1 MRSTILFYLLAVIF
15 FLLTAIALITV
26 VDQTEKSV
34 WSVAT
39 VVLGLFSL
47 GLGYYQRPKGRTV
60 VGEAPEVNTAQAVDP
75 HLRESHIEEAIEK
88 HVPPTTSPVSPSPM
102 PTQVIAAIP
111 AMTPPA
117 AEQAPPL
124 KSELFA
130 IKGIGEKRVAQL
142 KALGINRVDDLAKT
156 SPQYLADN
164 LSISPK
170 ITQKWV
176 ENAKERQKQL

>member
-1 MRSTILFYLLAVIF
+1 MRSNLLFYLLAVTF
-15 FLLTAIALITV
+15 FLLTAIALVTV

-47 GLGYYQRPKGRTV
+47 GLGYYQRPKAKTV
-60 VGEAPEVNTAQAVDP
+60 VGAVPEVNTAETVDP

-88 HVPPTTSPVSPSPM
+88 HSPPTTTPASPSPM

-130 IKGIGEKRVAQL
+130 IKGIGEKRAAQL
-142 KALGINRVDDLAKT
+142 NALGINNLDDLAKT

>member
-1 MRSTILFYLLAVIF
+1 MRSNLLFYLLAVIF
-15 FLLTAIALITV
+15 FLLTAIALATI
-26 VDQTEKSV
+26 VDQTEKNV

-47 GLGYYQRPKGRTV
+47 SLGYYQRPKARTV
-60 VGEAPEVNTAQAVDP
+60 VGAVPEVNTAQAVDP
-75 HLRESHIEEAIEK
+75 HLRESHIEEATEK

-111 AMTPPA
+111 AMTQP
-117 AEQAPPL
+117 AEQASPL

-130 IKGIGEKRVAQL
+130 IKGIGEKRAAQL

-156 SPQYLADN
+156 SPHDLARN